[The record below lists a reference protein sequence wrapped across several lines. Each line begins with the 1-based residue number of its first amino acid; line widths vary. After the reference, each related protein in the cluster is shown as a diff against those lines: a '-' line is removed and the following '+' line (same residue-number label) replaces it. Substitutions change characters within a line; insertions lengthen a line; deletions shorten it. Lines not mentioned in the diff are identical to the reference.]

1 MSLLKNSRKLHKWL
15 MLFLGVQF
23 VIWTVSGA
31 YMVIFDIDYIHGDSL
46 VVNHQKKINSND
58 INFTLGE
65 LLKKYPDAENIEMG
79 VFIDQ
84 GVYRFMV
91 KSNTSADTSNNASKN
106 EKKTQYLVSAKNG
119 QQLSPLN
126 EDIARRAAQHYYS
139 GEGDINEIEL
149 ITDNPPFELSQ
160 RLLPAWRVNFND
172 FGSPSLYVS
181 AQSGKLVTKR
191 HEFWRFFDLMFSLHV
206 MDYEDEDPSNQLL
219 FWFVLFSLI
228 AALFGFILTYFRI
241 FKSEK
246 SINQQSTTSE
256 KGLS

>member
-1 MSLLKNSRKLHKWL
+1 MNLVKTSRKFHKWL
-15 MLFLGVQF
+15 MLFLGIQF

-46 VVNHQKKINSND
+46 VVNHQSKIDVDN
-58 INFTLGE
+58 INYTLGD
-65 LLKKYPDAENIEMG
+65 LLAAYPAAENIEMS

-84 GVYRFMV
+84 GVYRFII
-91 KSNTSADTSNNASKN
+91 KIGD
-106 EKKTQYLVSAKNG
+106 EKIQYLIAASNG

-126 EDIARRAAQHYYS
+126 EDLAKRAAQHYYS
-139 GEGDINEIEL
+139 GEGNIVDVEL
-149 ITDNPPFELSQ
+149 ITENPPFELS
-160 RLLPAWRVNFND
+160 RRRLPAWRVNFND
-172 FGSPSLYVS
+172 LGSPSIYVS

-228 AALFGFILTYFRI
+228 ASLFGFVLTYFRI
-241 FKSEK
+241 FKANNTAGRETATVIK
-246 SINQQSTTSE
+246 DMN
-256 KGLS
+256 